1 MRAPMQPTT
10 KIHTNGLSFYYGKMQ
25 VLQDVSV
32 ELQDRRITAITGPS
46 GSGKSSFLS
55 VLNRMWTEIPGVHLQ
70 GEAHIRLGGQL
81 HDLCDKRQPAQHLRR
96 KVGMVFQTPNPLPMS
111 IYRNVAFPLKLS
123 GCSDRQQIAAQVE
136 SSLRRT
142 LLWDEVKDLLKKDAR
157 QLSGGQQQRLC
168 IARSLVLEPEVLLLD
183 EPTSSLDPAATDAV
197 EELLTEL
204 KKRLTILV
212 VSHYLEQ
219 VVRISDRV
227 VRFADGTIVAG

>member
-10 KIHTNGLSFYYGKMQ
+10 KIRTDGLTFYYGKTPI
-25 VLQDVSV
+25 LQDISV
-32 ELQDRRITAITGPS
+32 ELEERRITAITGPS

-81 HDLCDKRQPAQHLRR
+81 HDLCDKRLPAQHLRR

-123 GCSDRQQIAAQVE
+123 GCRDRQQVAMRVE
-136 SSLRRT
+136 SALRRT
-142 LLWDEVKDLLKKDAR
+142 LLWEEVKDLRKKDAR
-157 QLSGGQQQRLC
+157 QRSGGQQQRLC

-183 EPTSSLDPAATDAV
+183 EPTSALDGAASAGIED
-197 EELLTEL
+197 LLLALNQDCT
-204 KKRLTILV
+204 LV
-212 VSHYLEQ
+212 LVSHDLDQ
-219 VVRISDRV
+219 VNRLADKVYRV
-227 VRFADGTIVAG
+227 DNGRMVQL